1 MQARASLTVFEGGMK
16 FWAALALSALAAC
29 SYAQSPTDAG
39 PRPPCAGAAPVPPYA
54 MPGAAPAV
62 LTRVKD
68 AARWTPPACL
78 HWPRSQF
85 KLVLAL
91 AGSFHHDGDAAS
103 LLARFGA
110 VSTMRGLAYW
120 SVTEHAWR
128 VLITDAAALAG
139 PEAGR
144 RRADFTAAEMRAGAE
159 LYFEQRD
166 NRSSDQ
172 VVYRMRVLE
181 AKAGRIVVK
190 TENVSPI
197 RAFFVTLF
205 PPGSLRAAY
214 FLERRKPG
222 TWAFYGLSSI
232 SEEAS
237 ALAVTSVASHVNRAA
252 ALYRHFIGVAGD
264 KDPPLAP

>member
-1 MQARASLTVFEGGMK
+1 MQARASLTVFEGVK
-16 FWAALALSALAAC
+16 LSAALALSALAAC
-29 SYAQSPTDAG
+29 SYAQSPLDAG
-39 PRPPCAGAAPVPPYA
+39 PRPPCAGAAPLPPYG

-62 LTRVKD
+62 LAWVKD

-78 HWPRSQF
+78 HWPRARF

-103 LLARFGA
+103 LLERFGA
-110 VSTMRGLAYW
+110 VSKMRGLVYW
-120 SVTEHAWR
+120 SVTDRAWR
-128 VLITDAAALAG
+128 VLITAAAALAG
-139 PEAGR
+139 PKAGR
-144 RRADFTAAEMRAGAE
+144 RRADFAAAEMKAGAE
-159 LYFEQRD
+159 LYFEQVD
-166 NRSSDQ
+166 NRSSSP

-181 AKAGRIVVK
+181 AGAQRLLVE

-197 RAFFVTLF
+197 QAFFVTLF
-205 PPGSLRAAY
+205 PAGSLRAAY
-214 FLERRKPG
+214 FLEQRKPG
-222 TWAFYGLSSI
+222 AWAFYGLSTI

-237 ALAVTSVASHVNRAA
+237 KLAMTSVASHVNRAA